1 MSCLREVA
9 SFGFE
14 LVHTAVP
21 SASIQKGLFCFPP
34 LSDSTVNLTPAALC
48 LPAGGVWGSYR
59 EKQPSK
65 EESRLSVWSGTEDQ
79 RGRMLG
85 GGGEEG
91 TKEGK
96 RKEERQEKGRREG
109 RGL

>member
-1 MSCLREVA
+1 M
-9 SFGFE
+9 
-14 LVHTAVP
+14 
-21 SASIQKGLFCFPP
+21 CFPP

-65 EESRLSVWSGTEDQ
+65 EESRLSVWSSIEEQ
-79 RGRMLG
+79 KGRMSG

-109 RGL
+109 RRL